1 MWSWLNALRGDYVR
15 YVGEEKKKELAEL
28 DVKVAKGNK
37 SHKIAAVVLAV
48 LGVALF
54 AFVNQVIGIL
64 LLAGAGYCLVK
75 TGLSSKQRAAEAEE
89 IEAKYSKRI
98 QEGCSEIDLAL
109 NQWKSAKEAAAE
121 RSDLLKLD
129 KVA

>member
-1 MWSWLNALRGDYVR
+1 M
-15 YVGEEKKKELAEL
+15 
-28 DVKVAKGNK
+28 
-37 SHKIAAVVLAV
+37 
-48 LGVALF
+48 
-54 AFVNQVIGIL
+54 
-64 LLAGAGYCLVK
+64 
-75 TGLSSKQRAAEAEE
+75 EAEE

-121 RSDLLKLD
+121 RSDLLKLE